1 MYTECLLRIYQSLG
15 IQPLRPTGCAGAER
29 GDHRWSDRWV
39 TDKYR
44 ILETQSNNSWRG
56 LRNRKFGSLL
66 HHSTFQTI
74 FFKKGL
80 LAEVS
85 PTLGRR

>member
-1 MYTECLLRIYQSLG
+1 MKSCFDASNYTMCTEYLLRICQSFG
-15 IQPLRPTGCAGAER
+15 IQPLRPTGCAE

-56 LRNRKFGSLL
+56 SETGNSARYYITVPSRRFSLRK
-66 HHSTFQTI
+66 
-74 FFKKGL
+74 
-80 LAEVS
+80 A
-85 PTLGRR
+85 